1 MWKRLLQ
8 FLVCP
13 ECRTD
18 LDCRSGDPG
27 EDGEILTGALNCAKC
42 GAEYP
47 IVRGI
52 PRFVPASSYANSF
65 GYQWNRFRELQIDA
79 ENQTSLSRDRFL
91 SETGWSFESLAG
103 KWVLDIGCG
112 AGRFLEIASRSSAEV
127 VGLDLSNAVDAARNT
142 CAGRRNVHI
151 VQASVYAPPFRA
163 GSFDACYCIGVLQHT
178 PDPQKALKSL
188 PSLLNPSGRIAVTI
202 YERRKWTLLNGK
214 YLARRITRHL
224 PERVLMRLL
233 AIAIPIAFPFTELLF
248 RIPGLGRFF
257 MFVIPIADYVDNPQ
271 LNFRERYRWALMDTF
286 DMLAPYYDQPMRQS
300 EAESVLKSEGIT
312 PRRLNNPGLN
322 LVGEK
327 APVAEMAV
335 S

>member
-1 MWKRLLQ
+1 MWKSLLSV
-8 FLVCP
+8 LACP
-13 ECRTD
+13 KCQHD
-18 LDCRSGDPG
+18 IDCQANEVGT
-27 EDGEILTGALNCAKC
+27 DGEILTGALQCSKC
-42 GAEYP
+42 GTEYP

-52 PRFVPASSYANSF
+52 PRFVPASTYADSF

-79 ENQTSLSRDRFL
+79 ENGKHLSRDRFL
-91 SETGWSFESLAG
+91 TETGWSLESLAG

-112 AGRFLEIASRSSAEV
+112 AGRFLEIASRSSAQV

-163 GSFDACYCIGVLQHT
+163 EAFDACYCIGVLQHT

-188 PSLLNPSGRIAVTI
+188 PPLLKPSGKIAVTI

-214 YLARRITRHL
+214 YVARRITRHL
-224 PERVLMRLL
+224 PERVLMRLVS
-233 AIAIPIAFPFTELLF
+233 IAVPIAFPITEVLF
-248 RIPGLGRFF
+248 RIPVLGRLFKF
-257 MFVIPIADYVDNPQ
+257 AIPIADYVDNPQ
-271 LNFRERYRWALMDTF
+271 LDLRERYRWALMDTF
-286 DMLAPYYDQPMRQS
+286 DMLSPYYDQPMSQP
-300 EAESVLKSEGIT
+300 EAESVLRSEGIT
-312 PRRLNNPGLN
+312 PRRLNNRGLN

-327 APVAEMAV
+327 APSAELVV